1 MMTLAIDLGK
11 FTSVAC
17 FFNTTTQEHHFETI
31 PTQKLAIEQL
41 LATPGIDQ
49 VVMEACGPSGWIHD
63 ICQEK
68 KLPTIV
74 CSTNEE
80 AWAWKNTKRK
90 TDRDDALKLAQMAM
104 LKTLVPVHVPQP
116 KVREQRSI
124 IKYRK
129 TLDQDITKIKNN
141 IRSIFAN
148 RGISIDTGER
158 AWHTGRVHIDSF
170 RKPIIDCDA
179 SDIWK
184 GQIDLQ
190 LERLD
195 DLVERMAAV
204 EEKLELFMQDNPHIA
219 RVMSIPGVGR
229 KTAEM
234 IVAYIDDPHRFQS
247 ARQLSSYI
255 GLTPKQHQSGTTD
268 RNGKISKH
276 GPKLLRSALLQC
288 AWSSLRYN
296 PWSKSTYERIHG
308 GSKTRRKKAAI
319 ALARK
324 ICVIAW
330 AMMRD
335 ETVWDQS
342 KVLPA
347 ATETET
353 PDAAAASEKETA
365 EKTSAKQESKPKA
378 KAVKKP
384 KLKRAAAKPP
394 GPVHSGA
401 PETPSGRGSQSRKRF
416 GSPRRAPVKT

>member
-17 FFNTTTQEHHFETI
+17 FFDTSNQQHRFETI
-31 PTQKLAIEQL
+31 QTQKSHIEHL
-41 LATPGIDQ
+41 LATQSIDQ
-49 VVMEACGPSGWIHD
+49 VAMEACGPSGWIHD

-68 KLPTIV
+68 NLPTIV

-116 KVREQRSI
+116 KVREQRAI

-148 RGISIDTGER
+148 RGIPIDTGER
-158 AWHTGRVHIDSF
+158 AWCTGRVHIDSF
-170 RKPIIDCDA
+170 RKPILDCDA

-184 GQIDLQ
+184 GQLDLQ

-195 DLVERMAAV
+195 DLVDKMAAV
-204 EEKLELFMQDNPHIA
+204 EERLEVFMQDNPHIA
-219 RVMSIPGVGR
+219 RVMTIPGVGR

-234 IVAYIDDPHRFQS
+234 IVAYIDDPHRFEN

-296 PWSKSTYERIHG
+296 PWSKLTYERIHG

-342 KVLPA
+342 KVLPSVP
-347 ATETET
+347 ETET
-353 PDAAAASEKETA
+353 SEEAPAVKKETA
-365 EKTSAKQESKPKA
+365 TQEANPKT
-378 KAVKKP
+378 KAVKKT
-384 KLKRAAAKPP
+384 KLKRAAPKPP
-394 GPVHSGA
+394 GPVHSEA
-401 PETPSGRGSQSRKRF
+401 PKVPSGRGSKSRKRF
-416 GSPRRAPVKT
+416 GTPRRAPIKT

>member
-1 MMTLAIDLGK
+1 MMTLSIDLGK

-17 FFNTTTQEHHFETI
+17 FFDKA
-31 PTQKLAIEQL
+31 TQKHRFATIQTQRLPIEQL

-49 VVMEACGPSGWIHD
+49 VVMESCGPSGWIHD

-68 KLPTIV
+68 GLPTIV

-104 LKTLVPVHVPQP
+104 LNTLVPVHVPQP
-116 KVREQRSI
+116 KVREQRAI

-148 RGISIDTGER
+148 RGIPIDTGER
-158 AWHTGRVHIDSF
+158 AWCTGRVHIDSF

-184 GQIDLQ
+184 GQLDLQ

-195 DLVERMAAV
+195 DLIEKMAAV
-204 EEKLELFMQDNPHIA
+204 EERLEAFMQDNPHIA

-234 IVAYIDDPHRFQS
+234 IVAYIDDPHRFHNS
-247 ARQLSSYI
+247 RQLSSYI

-296 PWSKSTYERIHG
+296 PWSKLTYERIHG

-324 ICVIAW
+324 ICVVAW

-335 ETVWDQS
+335 ETAWDQS
-342 KVLPA
+342 KVLPSA
-347 ATETET
+347 AETETEVT
-353 PDAAAASEKETA
+353 TASKKETG
-365 EKTSAKQESKPKA
+365 EKTSTPRETNSKVKT
-378 KAVKKP
+378 VKKP
-384 KLKRAAAKPP
+384 KLKRAAPKPP
-394 GPVHSGA
+394 GPVYSEA
-401 PETPSGRGSQSRKRF
+401 PQVPSGRGSKSRKRF
-416 GSPRRAPVKT
+416 GAPRRAPVKT